1 MNMSKRATH
10 LVVFVLVAG
19 GTTWPLTPATA
30 QRAPGVSGRVSVLD
44 KGDKPAPDVGNAVV
58 WLTSARRAAVVPDTV
73 QIVTVDKSFRP
84 RVVVVPVG
92 SVVSFP
98 NSDPFDHNVFSL
110 SQEGAFDLGLYGRGK
125 AKSTQFPRAGIIRVY
140 CNVHANMTAAV
151 VVRDSP
157 WHAQPS
163 GDGTFSIAS
172 VPPGEYTLHAWH
184 ERSAELPPQ
193 TVTVGLEGLSGLEIR
208 LDARG
213 HKFVQHTDKLGQP
226 YARRGR
232 RY

>member
-1 MNMSKRATH
+1 MDMSMRATH
-10 LVVFVLVAG
+10 LAVFALAASAA
-19 GTTWPLTPATA
+19 WSLSPAMA
-30 QRAPGVSGRVSVLD
+30 QRAPAVSGRVSVLD
-44 KGDKPAPDVGNAVV
+44 KGDKQASDVGNAVV
-58 WLTSARRAAVVPDTV
+58 WLTSSRRSVVAPDTV

-84 RVVVVPVG
+84 RVVVVPAG

-98 NSDPFDHNVFSL
+98 NKDAFDHNVFSL
-110 SQEGAFDLGLYGRGK
+110 SQEGPFDLGLYGRGN
-125 AKSTQFPRAGIIRVY
+125 AKSTQFPQAGIIRVY

-157 WHAQPS
+157 HYVQPA
-163 GDGTFSIAS
+163 GDGSFSIAG
-172 VPPGEYTLHAWH
+172 VPPGEYLLHSWH
-184 ERSAELPPQ
+184 ERAAELPPQ
-193 TVTVGLEGLSGLEIR
+193 AVIVGPEGVSGLAIR

-213 HKFVQHTDKLGQP
+213 HKFVQHADKTGQP

>member
-1 MNMSKRATH
+1 MGVSLRATH
-10 LVVFVLVAG
+10 LAVFLLLAG
-19 GTTWPLTPATA
+19 ATTS
-30 QRAPGVSGRVSVLD
+30 QRAPSVSGRVTVMD
-44 KGDKPAPDVGNAVV
+44 KGDKLAADVGNAVV
-58 WLTSARRAAVVPDTV
+58 WLTSSRRAAVAPDTV

-84 RVVVVPVG
+84 RVVVVPAG

-98 NSDPFDHNVFSL
+98 NNDPFDHNVFSL
-110 SQEGAFDLGLYGRGK
+110 SQEGAFDLGLYGRGN
-125 AKSTQFPRAGIIRVY
+125 AKSTPFPRAGIIRVY

-157 WHAQPS
+157 YYAQPS
-163 GDGTFSIAS
+163 GDGSFSIAG
-172 VPPGEYTLHAWH
+172 VPAGEYTLHAWH
-184 ERSAELPPQ
+184 ERTAELPAQ
-193 TVTVGLEGLSGLEIR
+193 AVTVGPEGLSGLEIR

-213 HKFVQHTDKLGQP
+213 YKFVQHADKFGQP